1 MPEKNEFETLG
12 LIAPPKILGLLRKSL
27 SDLVKSRVCLEI
39 DKDFI
44 PLKTEQVQQ
53 HISEA
58 VVL

>member
-1 MPEKNEFETLG
+1 